1 MSWCQKS
8 PYFCTFHTVT
18 RVWLRHVEEV
28 GDLRH
33 RDEVF
38 SGPDVFA
45 ERVSALSLH
54 SFLALLVKPQVA
66 TLHAFLKFGLL
77 YLSLCAC
84 RCKALDWDHRSRVSN
99 LLLVTEK
106 NDSHLFG
113 NSFVCRRPGSTFSP
127 GPLPIHNTPT
137 RPTDPPTRRAL
148 RHRREQTVFEDDA
161 VSRSLKISLLVSCTC
176 CQQTC
181 VSILRDQIVSERG
194 GEGREGSGSGRWWGK
209 VTEDESAR
217 DEQLSACAA

>member
-1 MSWCQKS
+1 MKS
-8 PYFCTFHTVT
+8 S
-18 RVWLRHVEEV
+18 RVRMFSLNGYRHC
-28 GDLRH
+28 RCI
-33 RDEVF
+33 
-38 SGPDVFA
+38 A
-45 ERVSALSLH
+45 
-54 SFLALLVKPQVA
+54 LALLVKPQVA

-194 GEGREGSGSGRWWGK
+194 ERGGSEAQICDLRHF
-209 VTEDESAR
+209 R
-217 DEQLSACAA
+217 PLY